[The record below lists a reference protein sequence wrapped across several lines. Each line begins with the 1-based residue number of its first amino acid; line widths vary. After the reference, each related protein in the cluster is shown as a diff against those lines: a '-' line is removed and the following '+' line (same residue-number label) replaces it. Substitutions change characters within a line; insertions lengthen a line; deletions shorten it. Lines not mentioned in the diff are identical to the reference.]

1 MRCFNCLPMSIELD
15 LSDGI
20 QDVAAGCGRSGICLG
35 ICDGNIA
42 VAADTAA
49 TNTQIRC
56 YSL

>member
-1 MRCFNCLPMSIELD
+1 MSIELD

-20 QDVAAGCGRSGICLG
+20 RDVAAGCGRSGICE
-35 ICDGNIA
+35 GNIA